1 MWTILPPV
9 IAIVLAIATRR
20 IYLSLVIG
28 IAVGAAMLS
37 GWQPVAATTLF
48 FEGLLWP
55 AIAHDDHLRVY
66 AFTLLMG
73 AMVGVIRANGGMQ
86 GAVAAMSRFATT
98 RRRAGLLTWLLG
110 MVIFFDD
117 YANTL
122 LLGTSMR
129 PLTDRL
135 RISREKLAYIVDSTA
150 APVAGLAL
158 VSTWIA
164 GELGFIS
171 DGLKDLEFT
180 GGTPDA
186 FSLFVASIPY
196 RFYVLW
202 ALLLVPLTILLT
214 REFGPMAAAEK
225 RVLSRKEPV
234 DDDGSEERSAESRSV
249 NERQQR
255 HWSYAA
261 VPVLVVIC
269 VTTTLLWTTGTQKL
283 AAMTEKAKEAALV
296 HPDSAEAI
304 PPDVTVMTIFGE
316 ASSYLSLVYGS
327 LAGLAVAIGMSL
339 AIGGVRA
346 DTIRSASL
354 DGARFMFPAL
364 AILTLA
370 WSLSELTKMMGTGDY
385 LGGLVQQAISPEWLP
400 TIVFILSS
408 AVAFCTGTSWGTMGI
423 LMPLAIGA
431 THASLADGAAIDPYQ
446 PVFIGTIGSV
456 LSGAIFGDHC
466 SPISDTTVLSSQA
479 SGCDHIAHVST
490 QLPYALVVGAAAILF
505 GTIPIGFGVPV
516 WVMLPLGM
524 LAVAAAFWFGGSVV
538 KEEQLK

>member
-1 MWTILPPV
+1 MTLFLHGLGHAHPPNE
-9 IAIVLAIATRR
+9 ITNRFLEELDLDASLAFYEERFADAGDFTFIF
-20 IYLSLVIG
+20 
-28 IAVGAAMLS
+28 VGAFD
-37 GWQPVAATTLF
+37 PETL
-48 FEGLLWP
+48 
-55 AIAHDDHLRVY
+55 
-66 AFTLLMG
+66 
-73 AMVGVIRANGGMQ
+73 
-86 GAVAAMSRFATT
+86 
-98 RRRAGLLTWLLG
+98 
-110 MVIFFDD
+110 
-117 YANTL
+117 
-122 LLGTSMR
+122 R

-171 DGLKDLEFT
+171 DGLKGLEFT
-180 GGTPDA
+180 GATPDA

-202 ALLLVPLTILLT
+202 ALLLVPLTILST

-225 RVLSRKEPV
+225 RVLSREEPL
-234 DDDGSEERSAESRSV
+234 DDDVGGNGSRESEREHEDRSSRQP
-249 NERQQR
+249 ERRER

-261 VPVLVVIC
+261 VPVLVVIV
-269 VTTTLLWTTGTQKL
+269 VTTALLVATGWQSLESGTDRSL
-283 AAMTEKAKEAALV
+283 MA
-296 HPDSAEAI
+296 
-304 PPDVTVMTIFGE
+304 IFG
-316 ASSYLSLVYGS
+316 SSDSYLSLVYGS
-327 LAGLAVAIGMSL
+327 LAGLAVAIAMSL
-339 AIGGVRA
+339 VIGGVRA

-385 LGGLVQQAISPEWLP
+385 LGGLVQQSISPVWLP

-431 THASLADGAAIDPYQ
+431 THAALADGAAIDPYQ
-446 PVFIGTIGSV
+446 PIFIGTIGSV

-490 QLPYALVVGAAAILF
+490 QLAYALVVGAAAILF

-516 WVMLPLGM
+516 WGMLPLGM
-524 LAVAAAFWFGGSVV
+524 LAVAAALWFGGSVV
-538 KEEQLK
+538 KEEKEQ